1 MNMKKTSL
9 GDAGLLF
16 PTVATLVTCVDEEGR
31 ANIITLGWSMKTS
44 GDPPMVVISVKPS
57 RYSHDLIARSR
68 EFVLAIP
75 TMEIVEELHYC
86 GRHSGRDV
94 DKFEETGLTPV
105 PAEEVR
111 PPLIKECAANLECR
125 LVSQMTTGDHTI
137 FVGEVVAAHV
147 DEAVFDEGRKC
158 LDLDKATAIFTHS
171 DEYRAVGSVC
181 AYKLNGDIK
190 LSRS

>member
-1 MNMKKTSL
+1 MKKTML
-9 GDAGLLF
+9 RNAGLLF

-44 GDPPMVVISVKPS
+44 GDPPMVAISVKPS
-57 RYSHDLIARSR
+57 RYSHELIVSSG

-75 TMEIVEELHYC
+75 TLEVVEALHYC

-94 DKFEETGLTPV
+94 DKFKETGLTPL
-105 PAEEVR
+105 PAEKVR

-137 FVGEVVAAHV
+137 FVGEVLAAHIN
-147 DEAVFDEGRKC
+147 ETAFDEERKC
-158 LDLDKATAIFTHS
+158 LDLDKAKVIVTHS
-171 DEYRAVGSVC
+171 NEYRTVGSVG

-190 LSRS
+190 VLQ